1 MPEPQYSNPI
11 RLLQWYA
18 EAGID
23 EAIEDQPIDR
33 YAVAARV
40 QPLSAPLRGSL
51 PAGHGAASR
60 SSPESPE
67 SPGALLAQ
75 PRPAPAPAH
84 ARVSSNV
91 AAGIFDGVADARRLA
106 ASAGSLEALR
116 AALAAFEGCVLK
128 QTAMNLVFADGNPAA
143 PIMFIG
149 EAPGRDEDRQ
159 GLPFVGRSGKL
170 LDRMLAAIGLD
181 RHAELTE
188 RAAYIVNI
196 LPWRPPGDRTPS
208 ATEIAACL
216 PFIERHIALVRPR
229 FVVLLG
235 GTAAKSLLNRSEG
248 IMRLRGRW
256 YEHPVE
262 GLDKPVSCLATL
274 HPAFLLRSPK
284 DKRSAWRDFLELKSK
299 LGTSV

>member
-1 MPEPQYSNPI
+1 MAIAMPEPQYSNPI

-18 EAGID
+18 ESGID

-33 YAVAARV
+33 YAITARV
-40 QPLSAPLRGSL
+40 QPSAAGPGADDRR
-51 PAGHGAASR
+51 PAISAASR
-60 SSPESPE
+60 PLP
-67 SPGALLAQ
+67 PALAQ
-75 PRPAPAPAH
+75 PRPAPASSPA
-84 ARVSSNV
+84 SPGV
-91 AAGIFDGVADARRLA
+91 AASSFDGAADARRLA
-106 ASAGSLEALR
+106 ASADSLEALR
-116 AALAAFEGCVLK
+116 AALAAFEGCALK

-143 PIMFIG
+143 PVMFIG

-181 RHAELTE
+181 RHAETAE
-188 RAAYIVNI
+188 RAAYIANI
-196 LPWRPPGDRTPS
+196 LPWRPPGDRTPT

-216 PFIERHIALVRPR
+216 PFVERHIALVKPR
-229 FVVLLG
+229 YVVLLG

-262 GLDKPVSCLATL
+262 GLDKPVSCLATY

-284 DKRSAWRDFLELKSK
+284 EKRNAWRDFLELKSK
-299 LGTSV
+299 LGTPV

>member
-1 MPEPQYSNPI
+1 MAIAMPEPQYSNPI

-33 YAVAARV
+33 YAIAARAR
-40 QPLSAPLRGSL
+40 PSAAATGADQGRQSVPAGSRPL
-51 PAGHGAASR
+51 PAA
-60 SSPESPE
+60 
-67 SPGALLAQ
+67 LAQ
-75 PRPAPAPAH
+75 PRPAVAPASPGI
-84 ARVSSNV
+84 AASS
-91 AAGIFDGVADARRLA
+91 FDGAADARRRA
-106 ASAGSLEALR
+106 ASADSLDALR
-116 AALAAFEGCVLK
+116 TALAAFDGCALK

-143 PIMFIG
+143 SVMFIG

-170 LDRMLAAIGLD
+170 LDSMLAAIGLD
-181 RHAELTE
+181 RHAEKPE
-188 RAAYIVNI
+188 QAVYIANI
-196 LPWRPPGDRTPS
+196 LPWRPPGDRTPT
-208 ATEIAACL
+208 AAEIAACL
-216 PFIERHIALVRPR
+216 PFIERHIALVKPR
-229 FVVLLG
+229 HVVLLG

-284 DKRSAWRDFLELKSK
+284 EKRSAWRDFLELKSK